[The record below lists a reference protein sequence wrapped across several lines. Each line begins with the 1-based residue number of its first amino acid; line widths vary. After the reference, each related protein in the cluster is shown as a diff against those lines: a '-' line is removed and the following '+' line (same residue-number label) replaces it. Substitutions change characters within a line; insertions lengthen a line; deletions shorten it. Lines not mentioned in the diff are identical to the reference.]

1 MHSGILEL
9 NGLSIDILDKLS
21 YKSQLGI
28 NLKKNL
34 HYFDKEALLNE
45 LFAVSE
51 WMDEQDILSEIAL
64 DYRVKS
70 VESIL
75 GKYARYYPDH
85 QVRKVFNDIL
95 GFRAF
100 CDNYEDVLEMSTD
113 CMFHVADMSKGKSDD
128 DGYRGVH
135 LYFQK
140 DNSYYPIE
148 IQFNTL
154 YDRQLNNWLHEY
166 LYKKNFSDNVG
177 KIMRKAYEA
186 VKIKN
191 VMEFEEVLNNVL
203 LNC

>member
-75 GKYARYYPDH
+75 GKYARYY
-85 QVRKVFNDIL
+85 
-95 GFRAF
+95 G
-100 CDNYEDVLEMSTD
+100 S
-113 CMFHVADMSKGKSDD
+113 SS
-128 DGYRGVH
+128 
-135 LYFQK
+135 
-140 DNSYYPIE
+140 
-148 IQFNTL
+148 
-154 YDRQLNNWLHEY
+154 
-166 LYKKNFSDNVG
+166 
-177 KIMRKAYEA
+177 
-186 VKIKN
+186 
-191 VMEFEEVLNNVL
+191 
-203 LNC
+203 

>member
-148 IQFNTL
+148 RLFIRMCGIENRL
-154 YDRQLNNWLHEY
+154 
-166 LYKKNFSDNVG
+166 
-177 KIMRKAYEA
+177 KAA
-186 VKIKN
+186 
-191 VMEFEEVLNNVL
+191 
-203 LNC
+203 